1 MSFLRPNRFM
11 PASAVIPVLTY
22 SDVRAAVAWHC
33 EAFGFRE
40 ELRIADHR
48 AQLGIGDG
56 SIVLAQG
63 TVDPVT
69 AGWPTY
75 SIMVRVVD
83 ADAHHDHA
91 VACGARVTIPL
102 TTYPFGERQYTA
114 VDIGGHVW
122 TFSQTVADID
132 PATWEGVSIPHASHE

>member
-1 MSFLRPNRFM
+1 M

-22 SDVRAAVAWHC
+22 SDVRAAVEWHG
-33 EAFGFRE
+33 ATFGFRE
-40 ELRIADHR
+40 QLRIADHR
-48 AQLGIGDG
+48 AQLGIGAD
-56 SIVLAQG
+56 SVVFAQG
-63 TVDPVT
+63 SVDTAT
-69 AGWPTY
+69 AGWPTH

-83 ADAHHDHA
+83 VDAHHDRA
-91 VACGARVTIPL
+91 VVCGARVTIPL

-132 PATWEGVSIPHASHE
+132 PATWEGVTVTYASHA